1 MDLTDRGTILELYE
15 NKDFKEKKSQTA
27 LYKLTS
33 GTRFS
38 EMALNNSF
46 AYDDLRSIVSRSLR
60 EYNPIASFDRF
71 GVFKHKSNGMWYISK
86 VFNKSVPHYDRDDV
100 SIRQFNINYGRW
112 LTAMILED
120 KVEYEDYECKYI
132 MLDIL
137 F

>member
-1 MDLTDRGTILELYE
+1 
-15 NKDFKEKKSQTA
+15 
-27 LYKLTS
+27 
-33 GTRFS
+33 
-38 EMALNNSF
+38 MALNNSF
-46 AYDDLRSIVSRSLR
+46 AYDDLRSIISRPLR

-71 GVFKHKSNGMWYISK
+71 GVFKHKSNGMWYVSK

-132 MLDIL
+132 ILDIL